1 MLTVRR
7 PRTHPWEET
16 AARAAVKTLGWAS
29 SLLPV
34 KGPEGKTE
42 MEVTEQDVFV
52 G

>member
-16 AARAAVKTLGWAS
+16 AVRAVKILGRAN